1 MKETE
6 AEERSRNRA
15 AFEALVAVCEA
26 HRDVWCRDEL
36 SNQAMSRLFNSV
48 ELLGKLEPE
57 EEAPPRKGGSSTSE
71 GGLWR
76 VVHRLDRLYDR
87 LDQLATG
94 LEAKRQLPA
103 RVDMPL
109 EREALLVYA
118 ERVVRVLE
126 RYAMDFELAGIGPA
140 WAEGLADAIRYAKA
154 RTQHAERVA
163 LMQAPGRM
171 SMYQRQLNACLRM
184 LLERVDPVMPRYR
197 EHAAFQQAY
206 REAREAVAALCIG
219 GRLTYW
225 VDGIGQVSG
234 LHRDAF
240 KPWPAPDVGDV
251 ELPTSDELHRELGPR
266 EDEGNGGGLEGLG
279 SGGVG
284 GDR

>member
-48 ELLGKLEPE
+48 ELLGKLERE
-57 EEAPPRKGGSSTSE
+57 LEAERNSRSASE
-71 GGLWR
+71 PGMWR
-76 VVHRLDRLYDR
+76 VIHRLDVLYDR
-87 LDQLATG
+87 VDQLAPG

-103 RVDMPL
+103 RADIPL
-109 EREALLVYA
+109 EGDALLVYA

-126 RYAMDFELAGIGPA
+126 RYATDLEAVGIDPDWTERFA
-140 WAEGLADAIRYAKA
+140 SAIRYAQA
-154 RTQHAERVA
+154 RREHAEREA
-163 LMQAPGRM
+163 LTQPAGLMH
-171 SMYQRQLNACLRM
+171 MYQRQLNACLRM

-197 EHAAFQQAY
+197 EHAALQEAY
-206 REAREAVAALCIG
+206 REAREGVAALCIG
-219 GRLTYW
+219 GRQTTR
-225 VDGIGQVSG
+225 VDGLGQVSG
-234 LHRDAF
+234 SHRDALT
-240 KPWPAPDVGDV
+240 PWPAPDGSEV
-251 ELPTSDELHRELGPR
+251 ELPTSDELHRELGLR
-266 EDEGNGGGLEGLG
+266 EDEGDGDGREGLG

-284 GDR
+284 GDG